1 MKDFEKFLTDLP
13 KPAVEVPAF
22 RDELRRELLSAVPER
37 PNPRMRL
44 ALGLTGSLAAAF
56 AVVLVLFVAV
66 PEIPGKIHAALGG
79 QPEPASNDASIAQ
92 LLREVV
98 TPVEADRAFVDT
110 WSARQEQPVGVR
122 SMEDERV
129 FSVRQFQLTDGKR
142 MLVFTELGNEQA
154 QPTVLRADATVPIY

>member
-37 PNPRMRL
+37 SSPRMRL

-66 PEIPGKIHAALGG
+66 PEIPGDIHAALAG
-79 QPEPASNDASIAQ
+79 QPEPASSGASVAQ
-92 LLREVV
+92 LLGQAV
-98 TPVEADRAFVDT
+98 TPVEADRAVVDT
-110 WSARQEQPVGVR
+110 WSARQEQHVAGVARR
-122 SMEDERV
+122 S
-129 FSVRQFQLTDGKR
+129 
-142 MLVFTELGNEQA
+142 
-154 QPTVLRADATVPIY
+154 RA